1 MASFRMD
8 CVLEWDGILSDPM
21 TLTVNVIP
29 DGPDHRGAGSFAM
42 PTRFIGTAMRSEAP
56 LRAIAHDGSGF
67 DLTVHR
73 FDMTTGIAYFRTLGA
88 LPVEDRRSA

>member
-8 CVLEWDGILSDPM
+8 CVLEWDGLVSDPM
-21 TLTVNVIP
+21 TLTINVIP

-42 PTRFIGTAMRSEAP
+42 PTRFIGTAMRGEEP
-56 LRAIAHDGSGF
+56 LRATAHDGSGF

-73 FDMTTGIAYFRTLGA
+73 FDMATGIAYFRTLGA
-88 LPVEDRRSA
+88 LPDWDRRRA